1 MFPAVSVR
9 APEHSVD
16 PGGIGRG
23 MSHSVETKTS
33 APDVLRV
40 EGLGVSYGALRA
52 LDDVSWSVRAG
63 EVLGIIGPNG
73 AGKSTCFEATTNMA
87 PRVGRVHLDGEEVT
101 DLPPWELPSRGLRR
115 TFQQNVFFGDLS
127 VLDNMTH
134 ALIRR
139 HGTPLPAAFLAPRRQ
154 QRADAEAREAARGLL
169 VRFGIEEQAFDM
181 RPGSLPYGK
190 QRMLSI
196 ALAHAGSARII
207 LLDEPGA
214 GLGGRDMQQLRAM
227 LDRLRDEGIALVLVE
242 HHMDLIMAIA
252 DQIVVLES
260 GRVLS
265 RGTPQ
270 EIRNDPLVLEAYLGR
285 SE

>member
-1 MFPAVSVR
+1 MCFPRIA
-9 APEHSVD
+9 AP
-16 PGGIGRG
+16 
-23 MSHSVETKTS
+23 
-33 APDVLRV
+33 AVLRV

-87 PRVGRVHLDGEEVT
+87 PRVGRVHLDGDEVT
-101 DLPPWELPSRGLRR
+101 ELPPWELPSRGLRR

-127 VLDNMTH
+127 VLENMTH
-134 ALIRR
+134 ALIRQ
-139 HGTPLPAAFLAPRRQ
+139 HGTPFYCAFLMPWRQRRD
-154 QRADAEAREAARGLL
+154 AAEAREAAHGLL
-169 VRFGIEEQAFDM
+169 RRFGIEEQAFGM
-181 RPGSLPYGK
+181 RPASLPYGT

-196 ALAHAGSARII
+196 ALAHAGSAKVI

-227 LDRLRDEGIALVLVE
+227 LDRLREEGVALVLVE
-242 HHMDLIMAIA
+242 HHMDLIMAVA

-270 EIRNDPLVLEAYLGR
+270 EIRKDPLVLEAYLGR
-285 SE
+285 AE

>member
-1 MFPAVSVR
+1 MSRPGTSIPA
-9 APEHSVD
+9 AE
-16 PGGIGRG
+16 
-23 MSHSVETKTS
+23 
-33 APDVLRV
+33 VLRV

-52 LDDVSWSVRAG
+52 LDGVSWSVRAG

-87 PRVGRVHLDGEEVT
+87 QRVGRVHLDGNEVT
-101 DLPPWELPSRGLRR
+101 DLPPWELPARGLRR

-127 VLDNMTH
+127 VLENMTH
-134 ALIRR
+134 ALIRQ
-139 HGTPLPAAFLAPRRQ
+139 HGTPLHSAFLAPRR
-154 QRADAEAREAARGLL
+154 RRRDDAEAREAAHGLL
-169 VRFGIEEQAFDM
+169 RRFGIEEDAFGM
-181 RPGSLPYGK
+181 RPASLPYGK

-196 ALAHAGSARII
+196 ALAHAGSARVI

-227 LDRLRDEGIALVLVE
+227 LDRLRDEGVALVLVE

-270 EIRNDPLVLEAYLGR
+270 EVRNDLLVLEAYLGR